1 MNLHPSLQLKPSPV
15 DFHEENH
22 TYTLNAGVNVGK
34 LVPGVTTITGP
45 VGFPSEVASA
55 WAAKECIA
63 FLDAKIGARKSVSTK
78 VLRKWLPEAKGA
90 YKRKSTQAADFGTQ
104 AHDAL
109 EKWVNLAIA
118 GQQQLIELPEA
129 EEAKQAVYAFFEWE
143 QQHKPEWLASEL
155 VVGSLVHEFGGKLDA
170 LAVLD
175 GKLTLVDFKTSNSYS
190 KSFAVQTAGYALA
203 LKEMGLEIEERLIL
217 RIDKTGKGF
226 EEHKITS
233 PLDLDTQTFIAL
245 RQIQRWQ
252 SFVSNN

>member
-1 MNLHPSLQLKPSPV
+1 MNLHPALQLKPSPV

-22 TYTLNAGVNVGK
+22 TYTLNTGVNVGK

-55 WAAKECIA
+55 WAAKECVG
-63 FLDAKIGARKSVSTK
+63 FLNAKIGARKSVSAS

-90 YKRKSTQAADFGTQ
+90 YKRKSTAAADHGTE
-104 AHDAL
+104 AHDCI
-109 EKWVNLAIA
+109 EKYVDQVISTGFRSVHLPVSVEATEAVLAF
-118 GQQQLIELPEA
+118 QD
-129 EEAKQAVYAFFEWE
+129 WE
-143 QQHKPEWLASEL
+143 QEHNPQWLASEL

-175 GKLTLVDFKTSNSYS
+175 GKLTLVDFKTSNHISDSYYL
-190 KSFAVQTAGYALA
+190 QTAGYALA
-203 LKEMGLEIEERLIL
+203 LKEMGAEVEDRLIL

-226 EEHKITS
+226 EARKVPT

-245 RQIQRWQ
+245 RQVQRWN